1 MVFSARNEQHL
12 NYRVHNTAWEPIDFD
27 GIKLMMRPSP
37 SRMKALGTKRVGW
50 SYAAMRSKTRR
61 GSVAAETD
69 EPREY
74 VVLDVETTGL
84 DPDKDA
90 IIEIAAIKVEQGV
103 EADRFHELIRYEK
116 GIPKKIVELT
126 GITDEMLAEKGI
138 ELERAV
144 SSLLSFVGSRIVVAH
159 NASFDTGFVQ
169 AACEECDLDDFDN
182 ECIDTITLAKK
193 KMPDAPNYRLKTLL
207 GLLNLD
213 NQMYQQPVTSFQRVS
228 NDAPL
233 SEETKTAIQN
243 TVLQFYV
250 HSQPQEEAEG
260 ITACYERL
268 SQEDKLDGES
278 NSISNQ
284 KRILEK
290 YCRDHGYTAIR
301 HYDEDDGYSGTN
313 FNRPGFQRMLADIKA
328 GKIKRVVV
336 KDMSRFG
343 RNYLQVGMYTEML
356 FPEYGVHFIA
366 VNDGVDSVRGDS
378 EFTAIRNVFNE
389 MYAKDTSKK
398 IRATWQ
404 SKGRSGEHLTTIPPY
419 GYKKDPENKKRWIV
433 DEEAAAVVQKIF
445 ALCMDGMGPTQIAK
459 WLQENKVLSPVAYCY
474 ENDLPTTSK
483 RPTDPYKWATKT
495 VVHILERLDY
505 LGHMVNFK
513 TSKQSFKSKKVLWN
527 DPADWVIFENTQ
539 EPIIEESVFLIVQ
552 KIRQGRRRPTKMG
565 DMGMFSGLLF
575 CADCGGKMYLCRAN
589 HFKPEQEYYLCS
601 TYRKDRTLCSTHS
614 IRRVVLEEIVL
625 RNLREAIQYVTQY
638 EDDFVQRA
646 ADQSL
651 RERDKEL
658 AQKKDTLAQS
668 QKRIA
673 ELDVIIKRL
682 YEDNISGK
690 LSDERFIKLSRDYEL
705 EQTNLTNLVEHLR
718 QEVKEQ
724 EKQKVN
730 VRQFIAAV
738 RKYTDMQQ
746 LDASILREFVDKIY
760 ISEVYT
766 PDENEPRI
774 KVREIE
780 IVYNFIGAF
789 DFEEAR
795 EQSQAA
801 QKEKKTGVA

>member
-1 MVFSARNEQHL
+1 
-12 NYRVHNTAWEPIDFD
+12 
-27 GIKLMMRPSP
+27 
-37 SRMKALGTKRVGW
+37 MKQ
-50 SYAAMRSKTRR
+50 
-61 GSVAAETD
+61 
-69 EPREY
+69 
-74 VVLDVETTGL
+74 
-84 DPDKDA
+84 PDK
-90 IIEIAAIKVEQGV
+90 
-103 EADRFHELIRYEK
+103 F
-116 GIPKKIVELT
+116 T
-126 GITDEMLAEKGI
+126 
-138 ELERAV
+138 
-144 SSLLSFVGSRIVVAH
+144 AH
-159 NASFDTGFVQ
+159 TAQNHT
-169 AACEECDLDDFDN
+169 
-182 ECIDTITLAKK
+182 T
-193 KMPDAPNYRLKTLL
+193 M
-207 GLLNLD
+207 NLD
-213 NQMYQQPVTSFQRVS
+213 NPMHQQPLASFQRVS

-233 SEETKTAIQN
+233 SEQAKAAIQN

-250 HSQPQEEAEG
+250 HSQPQEEDEG

-343 RNYLQVGMYTEML
+343 RNYLQVGMYTEMM

-389 MYAKDTSKK
+389 IYAKDTSKK

-404 SKGRSGEHLTTIPPY
+404 SKGRSGEHLATIPPY
-419 GYKKDPENKKRWIV
+419 GYKKDPDNKKKWVI
-433 DEEAAAVVQKIF
+433 DEQAAAVVQKIF
-445 ALCMDGMGPTQIAK
+445 ALCVSGMGPSQIAR
-459 WLQENKVLSPVAYCY
+459 WLQENKVLNPAAYAH
-474 ENDLPTTSK
+474 EQGLPTANK
-483 RPTDPYKWATKT
+483 PPLHPYKWCNET
-495 VVHILERLDY
+495 VSGILERLEY
-505 LGHMVNFK
+505 LGHTVNFK
-513 TSKQSFKSKKVLWN
+513 TRKQSFKSKKKLWN
-527 DPADWVIFENTQ
+527 DPSEWVIFENTQ

-552 KIRQGRRRPTKMG
+552 KIRQGRCRPTRMG

-589 HFKPEQEYYLCS
+589 RYKPEQEYYLCS
-601 TYRKDRTLCSTHS
+601 TYRKDRALCTTHS
-614 IRRVVLEEIVL
+614 IRRIVLEEIVL
-625 RNLREAIQYVTQY
+625 RNLREAIQYVSQH
-638 EDDFVQRA
+638 EDDFIQQA

-651 RERDKEL
+651 REQNKEL
-658 AQKKDTLAQS
+658 AQKKDDLSRS

-690 LSDERFIKLSRDYEL
+690 LSDERFIKLSHDYEL
-705 EQTNLTNLVEHLR
+705 EQMNLTNIVETLR
-718 QEVKEQ
+718 QEIRKQEQ
-724 EKQKVN
+724 QKVN
-730 VRQFIAAV
+730 VKQFIAVV

-746 LDASILREFVDKIY
+746 LTASVLREFIDHIEVSQTDKQ
-760 ISEVYT
+760 T
-766 PDENEPRI
+766 
-774 KVREIE
+774 KTREIK

-789 DFEEAR
+789 DFEHAMTKTKT
-795 EQSQAA
+795 AKA
-801 QKEKKTGVA
+801 KKNGIAV

>member
-1 MVFSARNEQHL
+1 
-12 NYRVHNTAWEPIDFD
+12 
-27 GIKLMMRPSP
+27 
-37 SRMKALGTKRVGW
+37 MKQ
-50 SYAAMRSKTRR
+50 
-61 GSVAAETD
+61 
-69 EPREY
+69 
-74 VVLDVETTGL
+74 
-84 DPDKDA
+84 PDK
-90 IIEIAAIKVEQGV
+90 
-103 EADRFHELIRYEK
+103 F
-116 GIPKKIVELT
+116 T
-126 GITDEMLAEKGI
+126 
-138 ELERAV
+138 
-144 SSLLSFVGSRIVVAH
+144 AH
-159 NASFDTGFVQ
+159 TAQ
-169 AACEECDLDDFDN
+169 
-182 ECIDTITLAKK
+182 
-193 KMPDAPNYRLKTLL
+193 NYTTM
-207 GLLNLD
+207 NLD
-213 NQMYQQPVTSFQRVS
+213 NPMHQQPLASFQRVS

-233 SEETKTAIQN
+233 SEQAKAAIQN

-343 RNYLQVGMYTEML
+343 RNYLQVGMYTEMM

-404 SKGRSGEHLTTIPPY
+404 SKGRSGEHLATIPPY
-419 GYKKDPENKKRWIV
+419 GYKKDPDNKKKWVI
-433 DEEAAAVVQKIF
+433 DEQAAAVVQKIF
-445 ALCMDGMGPTQIAK
+445 ALCVSGMGPSQIAR
-459 WLQENKVLSPVAYCY
+459 WLQENKVLNPAAYAH
-474 ENDLPTTSK
+474 EQGLPTANK
-483 RPTDPYKWATKT
+483 PPLHPYKWCNET
-495 VVHILERLDY
+495 VSGILERLEY
-505 LGHMVNFK
+505 LGHTVNFK
-513 TSKQSFKSKKVLWN
+513 TRKQSFKSKKKLWN
-527 DPADWVIFENTQ
+527 DPSEWVIFENTQ

-552 KIRQGRRRPTKMG
+552 KIRQGRCRPTRMG

-589 HFKPEQEYYLCS
+589 RYKPEQEYYLCS
-601 TYRKDRTLCSTHS
+601 TYRKDRALCTTHS

-625 RNLREAIQYVTQY
+625 RNLREAIQYVSQH
-638 EDDFVQRA
+638 EDDFIQQA

-651 RERDKEL
+651 REQNKEL
-658 AQKKDTLAQS
+658 AQKKDDLSRS

-690 LSDERFIKLSRDYEL
+690 LSDERFIKLSHDYEL
-705 EQTNLTNLVEHLR
+705 EQMNLTNIVETLR
-718 QEVKEQ
+718 QEIRKQEQ
-724 EKQKVN
+724 QKVN
-730 VRQFIAAV
+730 VKQFIAVV

-746 LDASILREFVDKIY
+746 LTASVLREFIDHIEVSQTDKQ
-760 ISEVYT
+760 T
-766 PDENEPRI
+766 KTRKI
-774 KVREIE
+774 K

-789 DFEEAR
+789 DFE
-795 EQSQAA
+795 QAMTKTKTA
-801 QKEKKTGVA
+801 KTKKNGIAV

>member
-1 MVFSARNEQHL
+1 MSKQPEMVIARNH
-12 NYRVHNTAWEPIDFD
+12 RA
-27 GIKLMMRPSP
+27 
-37 SRMKALGTKRVGW
+37 
-50 SYAAMRSKTRR
+50 TRNN
-61 GSVAAETD
+61 D
-69 EPREY
+69 
-74 VVLDVETTGL
+74 TT
-84 DPDKDA
+84 
-90 IIEIAAIKVEQGV
+90 
-103 EADRFHELIRYEK
+103 
-116 GIPKKIVELT
+116 
-126 GITDEMLAEKGI
+126 
-138 ELERAV
+138 
-144 SSLLSFVGSRIVVAH
+144 
-159 NASFDTGFVQ
+159 
-169 AACEECDLDDFDN
+169 
-182 ECIDTITLAKK
+182 
-193 KMPDAPNYRLKTLL
+193 
-207 GLLNLD
+207 LNLD

-250 HSQPQEEAEG
+250 HSQTQEDAEG

-268 SQEDKLDGES
+268 SRDDERAGES
-278 NSISNQ
+278 LSIENQ

-301 HYDEDDGYSGTN
+301 HYDEDDGFSGTN

-328 GKIKRVVV
+328 GKVKRVIV

-366 VNDGVDSVRGDS
+366 VNDGVDSVRGDN
-378 EFTAIRNVFNE
+378 EFAAIRNVFNE

-404 SKGRSGEHLTTIPPY
+404 SKGRSGEHLTTVPPY
-419 GYKKDPENKKRWIV
+419 GYIKDPEDTKRWIV

-445 ALCMDGMGPTQIAK
+445 ALCMDGLGPTQIAK
-459 WLQENKVLSPVAYCY
+459 WLKENKVLNPTAYAYEKGLPAPNKPPV
-474 ENDLPTTSK
+474 
-483 RPTDPYKWATKT
+483 DPYKWTNET
-495 VVHILERLDY
+495 VSRILERLDY
-505 LGHMVNFK
+505 LGHTVNFK
-513 TSKQSFKSKKVLWN
+513 TTKQSFKSKKKLWN
-527 DPADWVIFENTQ
+527 DPSEWVIFENTQ

-565 DMGMFSGLLF
+565 DMGMFSGLLY
-575 CADCGGKMYLCRAN
+575 CADCGGKMYLCRTN
-589 HFKPEQEYYLCS
+589 YFKPEQEYYICS

-658 AQKKDTLAQS
+658 AQKKDTLTQS

-738 RKYTDMQQ
+738 RMC
-746 LDASILREFVDKIY
+746 LSN
-760 ISEVYT
+760 
-766 PDENEPRI
+766 ENVSKRAP
-774 KVREIE
+774 
-780 IVYNFIGAF
+780 
-789 DFEEAR
+789 
-795 EQSQAA
+795 
-801 QKEKKTGVA
+801 KK

>member
-1 MVFSARNEQHL
+1 
-12 NYRVHNTAWEPIDFD
+12 
-27 GIKLMMRPSP
+27 
-37 SRMKALGTKRVGW
+37 MKQ
-50 SYAAMRSKTRR
+50 
-61 GSVAAETD
+61 
-69 EPREY
+69 
-74 VVLDVETTGL
+74 
-84 DPDKDA
+84 PDK
-90 IIEIAAIKVEQGV
+90 
-103 EADRFHELIRYEK
+103 F
-116 GIPKKIVELT
+116 T
-126 GITDEMLAEKGI
+126 
-138 ELERAV
+138 
-144 SSLLSFVGSRIVVAH
+144 AH
-159 NASFDTGFVQ
+159 TAQNHT
-169 AACEECDLDDFDN
+169 
-182 ECIDTITLAKK
+182 T
-193 KMPDAPNYRLKTLL
+193 M
-207 GLLNLD
+207 NLD
-213 NQMYQQPVTSFQRVS
+213 NPMHQQPLASFQRVS

-233 SEETKTAIQN
+233 SEQAKAAIQN

-290 YCRDHGYTAIR
+290 YCSDHGYTAIR

-343 RNYLQVGMYTEML
+343 RNYLQVGMYTEMM

-404 SKGRSGEHLTTIPPY
+404 SKGRSGEHLATIPPY
-419 GYKKDPENKKRWIV
+419 GYKKDPDNKKKWVI
-433 DEEAAAVVQKIF
+433 DEQAAAVVQKIF
-445 ALCMDGMGPTQIAK
+445 ALCVSGMGPSQIAR
-459 WLQENKVLSPVAYCY
+459 WLQENKVLNPAAYAH
-474 ENDLPTTSK
+474 EQGLPTANK
-483 RPTDPYKWATKT
+483 PPLHPYKWCNET
-495 VVHILERLDY
+495 VSGILERLEY
-505 LGHMVNFK
+505 LGHTVNFK
-513 TSKQSFKSKKVLWN
+513 TRKQSFKSKKKLWN
-527 DPADWVIFENTQ
+527 DPSEWVIFENTQ

-552 KIRQGRRRPTKMG
+552 KIRQGRCRPTRMG

-589 HFKPEQEYYLCS
+589 RYKPEQEYYLCS
-601 TYRKDRTLCSTHS
+601 TYRKDRALCTTHS

-625 RNLREAIQYVTQY
+625 RNLREAIQYVSQH
-638 EDDFVQRA
+638 EDDFIQQA

-651 RERDKEL
+651 REQNKEL
-658 AQKKDTLAQS
+658 AQKKDDLSRS

-690 LSDERFIKLSRDYEL
+690 LSDERFIKLSHDYEL
-705 EQTNLTNLVEHLR
+705 EQMNLTNIVETLR
-718 QEVKEQ
+718 QEIRKQEQ
-724 EKQKVN
+724 QKVN
-730 VRQFIAAV
+730 VKQFIAVV

-746 LDASILREFVDKIY
+746 LTASVLREFIDHIEVSQTDKQ
-760 ISEVYT
+760 T
-766 PDENEPRI
+766 KTRKI
-774 KVREIE
+774 K

-789 DFEEAR
+789 DFEHAMTKTKT
-795 EQSQAA
+795 AKA
-801 QKEKKTGVA
+801 KKNGIAV